1 MPNALSGKAL
11 TVLGA
16 VEADTMGVTLPHEH
30 LLIDFA
36 VMYRSQ
42 RQRQG
47 PLDEQ
52 TARRPVDPTLRDTHR
67 RGIRTQSVTAS
78 S

>member
-1 MPNALSGKAL
+1 
-11 TVLGA
+11 
-16 VEADTMGVTLPHEH
+16 LPHEH

-47 PLDEQ
+47 LLDEQ